1 MNNIFHSLVALITP
15 TNDDNEYEFSSSQ
28 GKAKNLPIS
37 FQHSMLFGAKFW
49 ILSGLKEDSVR
60 WVHFN
65 CSLICTFLII
75 IFSPVSRISDA
86 SYHPRRPPHFPLH
99 TAFSSFSSSF
109 SPLSVHVH
117 LFPFATLVEKQDFT
131 TVNSLLSFLQIL
143 SHGNFTQ
150 IAVLSALDSPFLQLY
165 RLLNN
170 WRDFSSWKL

>member
-86 SYHPRRPPHFPLH
+86 SYHPRRPP
-99 TAFSSFSSSF
+99 SFSSSHRF
-109 SPLSVHVH
+109 FFFFFVI
-117 LFPFATLVEKQDFT
+117 LFVVCAR
-131 TVNSLLSFLQIL
+131 
-143 SHGNFTQ
+143 
-150 IAVLSALDSPFLQLY
+150 SPFSLRHARRKTRLY
-165 RLLNN
+165 YCELSSIFSADSLTWKFHSNCCA
-170 WRDFSSWKL
+170 FSSRLPISAALSTFE